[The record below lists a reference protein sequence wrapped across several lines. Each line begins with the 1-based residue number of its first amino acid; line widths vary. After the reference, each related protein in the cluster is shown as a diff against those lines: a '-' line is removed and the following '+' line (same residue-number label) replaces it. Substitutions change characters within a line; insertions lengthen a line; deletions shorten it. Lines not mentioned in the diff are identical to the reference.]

1 MSVSSHKEGA
11 VAKPKRK
18 AISPQRLFRRS
29 KHKYRLVSKDGVTI
43 HVGVM
48 LQAFQPG
55 HLAAFMIAKDSRDNN
70 RS

>member
-1 MSVSSHKEGA
+1 MVGKSYYMPAKFISFVCLFYVSVSSHKEGA

-29 KHKYRLVSKDGVTI
+29 KHKYRLVCKDGVTI

-48 LQAFQPG
+48 
-55 HLAAFMIAKDSRDNN
+55 
-70 RS
+70 